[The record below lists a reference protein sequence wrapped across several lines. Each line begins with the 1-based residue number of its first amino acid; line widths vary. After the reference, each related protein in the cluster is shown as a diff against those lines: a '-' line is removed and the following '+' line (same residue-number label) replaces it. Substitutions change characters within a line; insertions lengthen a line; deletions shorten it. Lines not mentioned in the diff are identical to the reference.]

1 MSEQASTEAVETKAK
16 RRIVGRVVSN
26 KMDKT
31 ITVSVERTVKHPL
44 YGKLLR
50 KTTKLHAHDEKNECH
65 EGDLVALVAAAKAQ
79 MSQAIYNRLANAGSL
94 DFKPSG
100 PLPPQLP
107 QTAQAIKIAT
117 AQLGKPYV
125 WGATGPDSFDCSGL
139 MQWSWAQVGVGLPR
153 VAADQQAWVIPVPIS
168 QVLPGDL
175 VFFGNPAHHV
185 GMYIGNGMMVDAPH
199 SGAYVEEVSVWWDEL
214 AGFGRVHL

>member
-65 EGDLVALVAAAKAQ
+65 EGDLVAVVETRPLSASKHFRLVEVLESAVGSSAA
-79 MSQAIYNRLANAGSL
+79 G
-94 DFKPSG
+94 
-100 PLPPQLP
+100 
-107 QTAQAIKIAT
+107 T
-117 AQLGKPYV
+117 GK
-125 WGATGPDSFDCSGL
+125 GA
-139 MQWSWAQVGVGLPR
+139 
-153 VAADQQAWVIPVPIS
+153 
-168 QVLPGDL
+168 
-175 VFFGNPAHHV
+175 
-185 GMYIGNGMMVDAPH
+185 
-199 SGAYVEEVSVWWDEL
+199 
-214 AGFGRVHL
+214 